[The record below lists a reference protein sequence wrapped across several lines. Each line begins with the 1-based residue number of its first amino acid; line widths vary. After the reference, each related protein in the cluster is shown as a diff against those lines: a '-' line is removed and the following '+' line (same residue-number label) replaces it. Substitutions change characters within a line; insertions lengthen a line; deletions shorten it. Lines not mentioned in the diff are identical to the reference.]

1 MKDENQIAR
10 ELAAPFPESQ
20 LKRRQGPG
28 GMVFTYVDSR
38 AVAERLTSVLG
49 IGSWSF
55 KVKVADL
62 SKSVVKGK
70 ITAKIGDKTVS
81 HSDYGYPNSD
91 RDPEALKSAASDA
104 LRRAAVQLGVARD
117 LYSPERV
124 AAPIVQSDG
133 PAPLARRIDDVASD
147 FANPEA
153 VRAALGSLTG
163 GPGGSC
169 PVHGSAWQLRPGGIS
184 KTTQKPY
191 SPFYTCGAK
200 DAGGYCKQKPSP
212 QWQKDNPIS
221 GAAQPKAPEPR
232 FVPEDTLEDLP
243 F

>member
-1 MKDENQIAR
+1 MGLARLGLGVGVSAIALQALVTAL
-10 ELAAPFPESQ
+10 EQ
-20 LKRRQGPG
+20 LL
-28 GMVFTYVDSR
+28 DL
-38 AVAERLTSVLG
+38 E
-49 IGSWSF
+49 
-55 KVKVADL
+55 VADL
-62 SKSVVKGK
+62 ARSVVKG
-70 ITAKIGDKTVS
+70 TLTVTIGDKTVT
-81 HSDYGYPNSD
+81 HSDFGYPNSD

-117 LYSPERV
+117 LYSPERTS
-124 AAPIVQSDG
+124 APIVQSDG
-133 PAPLARRIDDVASD
+133 PTPLARRIDDVASD

-153 VRAALGSLTG
+153 VKAALGSLSG

-169 PVHGSAWQLRPGGIS
+169 PVHGTAWQLRPGGIS

-212 QWQKDNPIS
+212 QWQKENPIS

-232 FVPEDTLEDLP
+232 WVPEESLEELP

>member
-1 MKDENQIAR
+1 MKDENQIAL
-10 ELAAPFPESQ
+10 ELAAPFAESQ
-20 LKRRQGPG
+20 LKRRQGPN

>member
-1 MKDENQIAR
+1 MADTKQITVALLNPFAES
-10 ELAAPFPESQ
+10 EL
-20 LKRRQGPG
+20 KKRQGPG
-28 GMVFTYVDSR
+28 GMVFTYVDAR
-38 AVAERLTSVLG
+38 AVAQRLTDSVG
-49 IGSWSF
+49 IENWSF
-55 KVKVADL
+55 VVEVADL
-62 SKSVVKGK
+62 ARSVVKG
-70 ITAKIGDKTVS
+70 TLTVSIGDKTVT

-133 PAPLARRIDDVASD
+133 PVPLARRIDDVASD